1 MRNIS
6 YLISVIILFVA
17 VISCTGHP
25 QYSITVENI
34 PESSDSARLYIY
46 DSVYN
51 ACREINRQQCFENQ
65 RIITFSGNINKPEL
79 AYLSFTNDSTKY
91 YLVVDTIPTIL
102 RMPIAGNCMNVVE
115 GSRENMLI
123 EKKYRQI
130 RSLIFQHNSVFSE
143 YDVRKNDST
152 FTTPDEDKVKSELY
166 NIDREVQTLIEESNS
181 ELTNPYKYL
190 NRLRY
195 GTLTQQLDTISN

>member
-1 MRNIS
+1 
-6 YLISVIILFVA
+6 
-17 VISCTGHP
+17 
-25 QYSITVENI
+25 
-34 PESSDSARLYIY
+34 
-46 DSVYN
+46 
-51 ACREINRQQCFENQ
+51 
-65 RIITFSGNINKPEL
+65 
-79 AYLSFTNDSTKY
+79 
-91 YLVVDTIPTIL
+91 
-102 RMPIAGNCMNVVE
+102 MPIAGNCMNVVE